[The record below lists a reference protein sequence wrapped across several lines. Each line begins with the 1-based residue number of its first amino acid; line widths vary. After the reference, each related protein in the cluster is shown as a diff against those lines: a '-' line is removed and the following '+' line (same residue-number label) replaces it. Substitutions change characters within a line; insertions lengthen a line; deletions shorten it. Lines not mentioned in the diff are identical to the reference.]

1 MDLQTIEDKL
11 RSEEYFSDK
20 EFEDDVNL
28 VWDNAIL
35 FNYEG
40 SEVYIM
46 AQNLKSE
53 FQRLISLSSDQLTTK
68 RVPSKGVDNGKSKNK
83 YTGEKPLSP
92 QEIQKL
98 SEDIKLLNET

>member
-46 AQNLKSE
+46 A
-53 FQRLISLSSDQLTTK
+53 
-68 RVPSKGVDNGKSKNK
+68 
-83 YTGEKPLSP
+83 
-92 QEIQKL
+92 
-98 SEDIKLLNET
+98 